1 MVNVTS
7 QIHYIQTNFVQM
19 INDDDDDDDDDDM
32 QLASHVH
39 LTQVTRA

>member
-7 QIHYIQTNFVQM
+7 QIHYIQSNFVQM
-19 INDDDDDDDDDDM
+19 INDDDDDDM